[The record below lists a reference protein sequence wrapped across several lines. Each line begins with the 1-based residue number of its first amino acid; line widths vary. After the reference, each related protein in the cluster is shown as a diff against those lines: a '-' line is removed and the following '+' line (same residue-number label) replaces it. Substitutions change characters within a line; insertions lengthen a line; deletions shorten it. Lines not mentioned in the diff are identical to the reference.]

1 VAHAGTQ
8 RPVLTARAAGL
19 LGCGACGRVSPPGT
33 ARCPRCEAAL
43 HGRRPDSVQKL
54 WAWLIAGMVAYIPA
68 NLYPML
74 RTEFLGREMSST
86 IVGGVV
92 DLVHHGAWLVGG
104 VVFVAS
110 VMIPISKFLVLGY
123 LAYSLRHRV
132 ALSLPQRTHLYEFV
146 EFIGRW
152 SMIDVFVVAILAAL
166 VNLGFVVG
174 FRPGPAAF
182 FFALSVAFTMI
193 AALSLDPRLLWDTA
207 EGEPSRDE

>member
-1 VAHAGTQ
+1 MAHVGTQ
-8 RPVLTARAAGL
+8 QPILTARAAGL
-19 LGCGACGRVSPPGT
+19 LGCGVCGRVSRPGV
-33 ARCPRCEAAL
+33 ARCPRCEAEL

-68 NLYPML
+68 NLFPML
-74 RTEFLGREMSST
+74 RTQFLGREMSST
-86 IVGGVV
+86 IIGGVV
-92 DLVHHGAWLVGG
+92 DLMHHGAWLVAA

-123 LAYSLRHRV
+123 LAYSIKRQV
-132 ALSLPQRTHLYEFV
+132 ALSLPRRTHLYEFV

-166 VNLGFVVG
+166 VHLGFIVG

-207 EGEPSRDE
+207 EGADP